1 MRPVLM
7 SLTSSTMSMIARAFG
22 CKAMMSMAER
32 DMQWDERRN
41 DCAWLTGL
49 SSEVWSAV
57 DEVVVLTESRA
68 AVVF

>member
-1 MRPVLM
+1 
-7 SLTSSTMSMIARAFG
+7 
-22 CKAMMSMAER
+22 MSMAER
-32 DMQWDERRN
+32 DMQWDEMRN